1 MILPLWL
8 SDSLEFPDPKTALQ
22 FGLVALGGD
31 LSCERLLKAY
41 SMGIFPWYGEDDP
54 IMWWSPDPRTVL
66 FPEEFHL
73 SRSLLRRL
81 RKHDYA
87 IRVDSAF
94 AEVIDICARIPR
106 DGENGTWIVPEMMDA
121 YIKLH
126 REGHA
131 HSVEVWLNPNAA
143 ENILA
148 NELYPLRAA
157 DANGS
162 VLIGG
167 CYGVQTGSVFC
178 GESMFSLAR
187 DASKIAL
194 AALSYLGRGSIR
206 AIDCQFLTPHLAS
219 LGAKEISRARYL
231 ALLSPASPTDSAD
244 CWRGKEALFADPAWP
259 EALARS
265 VPAQDSSGI

>member
-8 SDSLEFPDPKTALQ
+8 NDSLEFPNPETALQ

-31 LSCERLLKAY
+31 LSSERLLKAY
-41 SMGIFPWYGEDDP
+41 SMGIFPWYGDDDP

-66 FPEEFHL
+66 FPNAFHL

-81 RKHDYA
+81 RRHDYV

-94 AEVIDICARIPR
+94 ASVIDICARIPR

-126 REGHA
+126 HEGHA
-131 HSVEVWLNPNAA
+131 HSVEVWLNPGANGAA
-143 ENILA
+143 EDIFVNRS
-148 NELYPLRAA
+148 NSLRVAG
-157 DANGS
+157 ANGS
-162 VLIGG
+162 ILVGG

-194 AALSYLGRGSIR
+194 AALSYLGRDSIR

-231 ALLSPASPTDSAD
+231 ALLSPDCPQESAD
-244 CWRGKEALFADPAWP
+244 CWRAAEALFADPAWP
-259 EALARS
+259 ERAAR
-265 VPAQDSSGI
+265 V